1 MATYPQVYE
10 TAIKE
15 SNLQNGGYIQ
25 LEWNSTEHTPLNAG
39 EVCPID
45 SDYML
50 FSKHYPSQTSAN
62 GFRYSPKFQH
72 KLTQLGYLPL
82 YFKTQDAE
90 GANVVLSTFP
100 YNGNAATIAQYLVAC
115 LNEHGDLGTWTV
127 GTISVSGIVSISF
140 DGATIKSGAQQIAD
154 AFDTEY
160 YFNYAD
166 HTFNLGAIT
175 EENNGDGPAYEPGTL
190 VTASDGGIQYN
201 TFRILGG
208 TKNMAK
214 RTLSGQNVAVTERL
228 MLDPTEYPGSIIGS
242 GNPRIMKDIVFDDV
256 YPRMELYMYNLR
268 ERRCYLCDDE
278 GNRIPDTYVKD
289 SDNNI
294 VIDPQTGLPQVAT
307 YKQYSKWYFRLAYWN
322 GTQLV
327 NYNFDPN
334 LIIADLPLS
343 MVFQPNYADGAL
355 DQPLIGREFELTY
368 FSEQTNEHGA
378 DDVSDTPFV
387 ANAGDY
393 RIIFSVQSGMIL
405 PSTSTEMICPYATQQ
420 MSRLSNIVTLTN
432 VALDGIY
439 KQAAQAELKKRALE
453 ATTAETRD
461 KSSFTYLTYGTP
473 PTLGTTAAGGIVTS
487 VRQDLITTE
496 VQYTVGY
503 YQSTKGA
510 IGRLSDKIESA
521 KGSGGKATTGD
532 DDNQYIHGGVS
543 YNSIP
548 LISKLVGIGSL
559 RLGVDGVR
567 DMLGTKGLLA
577 LIGILLYDGIK
588 ERLSTSFVTCAIGA
602 YDGSPLNPSIVYN
615 NNALV
620 GNLVTLPASNT
631 DEYAEL
637 VLYFEALRTILG
649 TYQFRIFGSVVDGNT
664 YNMYD
669 LWLHKVS
676 LPKLNA
682 AAGYNDGAEVY
693 MWTGTGWEM
702 IREYVRS
709 LIENLGNEIRLL
721 VYGGNGSTGL
731 LMKVNQL
738 TAFSEKFILD
748 GNGNVIGVSG
758 SSLVLTD
765 SSGVLSTKFMWT
777 DDQDVE
783 HEVTASIGTSVYY
796 DQTSGTYKGRL
807 LLDGDNVAINGE
819 CISITNNGNPVAV
832 FTNGKLTASLIDVNT
847 LAASLVDTQA
857 LNAKYATI
865 TSLEALAA
873 TIREISADVI
883 TVNDVLTA
891 PEFVTSVISAVEG
904 GNITVVNGNNQETF
918 KITQAGDVTVR
929 GTVNADSGYFKGEL
943 QGATGTFSGSLT
955 SNDNK
960 VLLTSTGVSGWG
972 LQYTWRGF
980 AVSNNGFTS
989 GDLATIG
996 ARLNAGGY
1004 DYGRIALVKRPAG
1017 TYSSDSQEINIILSG
1032 YDGSI
1037 EAQSISANA
1046 GSIGRFNV
1054 NTCLRLNSSI
1064 TYRTYYK
1071 KSLTANS
1078 TIYDLSTSNGSV
1090 QIINSSADGGDHKA
1104 GVILPQLADVYSML
1118 GLQAGT
1124 NFCVHFIVCADLGSN
1139 NFYVYGRNTQKT
1151 SDDKYPWND
1160 LKYPLMTHW
1169 DNGKWE
1175 RREMGAGDSIEFLL
1189 IYDSSRTANIDDF
1202 DTKYTARIINTQ
1214 Y

>member
-45 SDYML
+45 SDYIL

-127 GTISVSGIVSISF
+127 GTISVSGTVSISF

-175 EENNGDGPAYEPGTL
+175 EENNGEGPAYEPGTL

-256 YPRMELYMYNLR
+256 YPKMELYMYNLR

-322 GTQLV
+322 GTQLAD
-327 NYNFDPN
+327 YNFDTD

-405 PSTSTEMICPYATQQ
+405 PSTSTELICPYATQQ

-473 PTLGTTAAGGIVTS
+473 PTLGTAAAGGIVTS

-532 DDNQYIHGGVS
+532 DDNPYIHGGVS

-567 DMLGTKGLLA
+567 NMLGTKGLLA

-615 NNALV
+615 NSALV
-620 GNLVTLPASNT
+620 GNLVTLPASDT
-631 DEYAEL
+631 EEYAEL

-682 AAGYNDGAEVY
+682 ASGYNDGAEVY

-748 GNGNVIGVSG
+748 ENGNVIGVSG

-765 SSGVLSTKFMWT
+765 SSGVLSTKFKWT
-777 DDQDVE
+777 DEQDEE

-796 DQTSGTYKGRL
+796 DSTSQTYKGRL
-807 LLDGDNVAINGE
+807 LLNGDNVAISGDCINFTASQSFITAVGNAAQGLKIIMASEGNNNTFTLGYYHKENGTTTLRTVL
-819 CISITNNGNPVAV
+819 SFNS
-832 FTNGKLTASLIDVNT
+832 NGKLS
-847 LAASLVDTQA
+847 
-857 LNAKYATI
+857 LNAQNAVVVADSIDFTGYTFKVKANNIDFEGGTLKI
-865 TSLEALAA
+865 AA
-873 TIREISADVI
+873 ENIDFKTGNFSISDG
-883 TVNDVLTA
+883 TNTTLS
-891 PEFVTSVISAVEG
+891 VTSG
-904 GNITVVNGNNQETF
+904 GV
-918 KITQAGDVTVR
+918 VTVR
-929 GTVNADSGYFKGEL
+929 GTIYADAGYFKGEL
-943 QGATGTFSGSLT
+943 QGATGTFSGSLK

-972 LQYTWRGF
+972 FSYTWRGF
-980 AVSNNGFTS
+980 AVSNNGFTG

-996 ARLNAGGY
+996 ARLDVDGY
-1004 DYGRIALVKRPAG
+1004 DYGRIALVKRTAG
-1017 TYSSDSQEINIILSG
+1017 TSSSDNQDVNIILSA
-1032 YDGSI
+1032 YDGSV
-1037 EAQSISANA
+1037 ECSVLDA
-1046 GSIGRFNV
+1046 
-1054 NTCLRLNSSI
+1054 SSI
-1064 TYRTYYK
+1064 VGSAVKATGRLLMATAPIGHILNKFTPDANNNTIPITNGNKVLIYGTYSTVYLPT
-1071 KSLTANS
+1071 LTSCRNC
-1078 TIYDLSTSNGSV
+1078 
-1090 QIINSSADGGDHKA
+1090 
-1104 GVILPQLADVYSML
+1104 L
-1118 GLQAGT
+1118 GLNENA
-1124 NFCVHFIVCADLGSN
+1124 HFAIDLIVMAASGSS
-1139 NFYVYGRNTQKT
+1139 FKVYGYAGEGYGDNCPHIRN
-1151 SDDKYPWND
+1151 ND
-1160 LKYPLMTHW
+1160 EYQDTTGGIAM
-1169 DNGKWE
+1169 
-1175 RREMGAGDSIEFLL
+1175 AQGDILHFV
-1189 IYDSSRTANIDDF
+1189 IVYDGNFNAF
-1202 DTKYTARIINTQ
+1202 IISHRN
-1214 Y
+1214 

>member
-45 SDYML
+45 SNYIL

-127 GTISVSGIVSISF
+127 GTISVSGTVSISF

-175 EENNGDGPAYEPGTL
+175 EENNGEGPAYEPGTL

-256 YPRMELYMYNLR
+256 YPKMELYMYNLR

-322 GTQLV
+322 GTQLAD
-327 NYNFDPN
+327 YNFDPD

-405 PSTSTEMICPYATQQ
+405 PSTSTEMICPYASQQ

-473 PTLGTTAAGGIVTS
+473 PTLGTAAAGGIVTS

-543 YNSIP
+543 YSSIP

-819 CISITNNGNPVAV
+819 CISITNNGSPVAV

-891 PEFVTSVISAVEG
+891 PEFNTAVINAIDGGDITISADKIDFIGKTVING
-904 GNITVVNGNNQETF
+904 KFVVDAQGCVTMNDATITGVVNANSGSIGGFTIASGRIGSVASAGGGGGGLAIYDDLFRIGGTNSYTYLGNNLIPSIYGGQSTLTGHINNSTPNVGSGSMKNYNYGLRIDVSGADF
-918 KITQAGDVTVR
+918 NFALNAHAAILAPAIFSNKVGYIDLTGSTYKIDLPNKTIFYMYANAYSSVTLPTASTIAVYFGYSSLPTDFGIIFTLVCQWNSERIQIKNIMNEDAGYEDWDMAAGDV
-929 GTVNADSGYFKGEL
+929 L
-943 QGATGTFSGSLT
+943 MLMAT
-955 SNDNK
+955 
-960 VLLTSTGVSGWG
+960 
-972 LQYTWRGF
+972 
-980 AVSNNGFTS
+980 
-989 GDLATIG
+989 
-996 ARLNAGGY
+996 
-1004 DYGRIALVKRPAG
+1004 
-1017 TYSSDSQEINIILSG
+1017 NIHG
-1032 YDGSI
+1032 
-1037 EAQSISANA
+1037 N
-1046 GSIGRFNV
+1046 FH
-1054 NTCLRLNSSI
+1054 
-1064 TYRTYYK
+1064 YK
-1071 KSLTANS
+1071 KL
-1078 TIYDLSTSNGSV
+1078 
-1090 QIINSSADGGDHKA
+1090 
-1104 GVILPQLADVYSML
+1104 
-1118 GLQAGT
+1118 
-1124 NFCVHFIVCADLGSN
+1124 
-1139 NFYVYGRNTQKT
+1139 FYLN
-1151 SDDKYPWND
+1151 
-1160 LKYPLMTHW
+1160 
-1169 DNGKWE
+1169 
-1175 RREMGAGDSIEFLL
+1175 
-1189 IYDSSRTANIDDF
+1189 
-1202 DTKYTARIINTQ
+1202 
-1214 Y
+1214 

>member
-1 MATYPQVYE
+1 
-10 TAIKE
+10 
-15 SNLQNGGYIQ
+15 
-25 LEWNSTEHTPLNAG
+25 
-39 EVCPID
+39 
-45 SDYML
+45 
-50 FSKHYPSQTSAN
+50 
-62 GFRYSPKFQH
+62 
-72 KLTQLGYLPL
+72 
-82 YFKTQDAE
+82 
-90 GANVVLSTFP
+90 
-100 YNGNAATIAQYLVAC
+100 
-115 LNEHGDLGTWTV
+115 
-127 GTISVSGIVSISF
+127 
-140 DGATIKSGAQQIAD
+140 
-154 AFDTEY
+154 
-160 YFNYAD
+160 
-166 HTFNLGAIT
+166 
-175 EENNGDGPAYEPGTL
+175 
-190 VTASDGGIQYN
+190 
-201 TFRILGG
+201 
-208 TKNMAK
+208 
-214 RTLSGQNVAVTERL
+214 
-228 MLDPTEYPGSIIGS
+228 
-242 GNPRIMKDIVFDDV
+242 
-256 YPRMELYMYNLR
+256 
-268 ERRCYLCDDE
+268 
-278 GNRIPDTYVKD
+278 
-289 SDNNI
+289 
-294 VIDPQTGLPQVAT
+294 
-307 YKQYSKWYFRLAYWN
+307 
-322 GTQLV
+322 
-327 NYNFDPN
+327 
-334 LIIADLPLS
+334 
-343 MVFQPNYADGAL
+343 
-355 DQPLIGREFELTY
+355 
-368 FSEQTNEHGA
+368 
-378 DDVSDTPFV
+378 
-387 ANAGDY
+387 
-393 RIIFSVQSGMIL
+393 
-405 PSTSTEMICPYATQQ
+405 
-420 MSRLSNIVTLTN
+420 
-432 VALDGIY
+432 
-439 KQAAQAELKKRALE
+439 
-453 ATTAETRD
+453 
-461 KSSFTYLTYGTP
+461 
-473 PTLGTTAAGGIVTS
+473 
-487 VRQDLITTE
+487 
-496 VQYTVGY
+496 
-503 YQSTKGA
+503 
-510 IGRLSDKIESA
+510 
-521 KGSGGKATTGD
+521 
-532 DDNQYIHGGVS
+532 
-543 YNSIP
+543 
-548 LISKLVGIGSL
+548 
-559 RLGVDGVR
+559 
-567 DMLGTKGLLA
+567 
-577 LIGILLYDGIK
+577 
-588 ERLSTSFVTCAIGA
+588 
-602 YDGSPLNPSIVYN
+602 
-615 NNALV
+615 
-620 GNLVTLPASNT
+620 
-631 DEYAEL
+631 
-637 VLYFEALRTILG
+637 
-649 TYQFRIFGSVVDGNT
+649 
-664 YNMYD
+664 
-669 LWLHKVS
+669 
-676 LPKLNA
+676 
-682 AAGYNDGAEVY
+682 
-693 MWTGTGWEM
+693 
-702 IREYVRS
+702 
-709 LIENLGNEIRLL
+709 
-721 VYGGNGSTGL
+721 
-731 LMKVNQL
+731 
-738 TAFSEKFILD
+738 
-748 GNGNVIGVSG
+748 
-758 SSLVLTD
+758 
-765 SSGVLSTKFMWT
+765 MWT

-819 CISITNNGNPVAV
+819 CISITNNGSPVAV

-1017 TYSSDSQEINIILSG
+1017 TCSSDSQEINIILSG

-1046 GSIGRFNV
+1046 GSIGRLNV

-1078 TIYDLSTSNGSV
+1078 TIYDLSPSNGSV
-1090 QIINSSADGGDHKA
+1090 QIINSTADGGDHKA